1 MGDWN
6 ITIRGRGAHH
16 NKDYPKDAN
25 RMAEAFVAELRDAG
39 HEVKSATF
47 THGGEDD
54 LVVEQPSPDEPKPT
68 G

>member
-16 NKDYPKDAN
+16 NKDHPKDAN
-25 RMAEAFVAELRDAG
+25 RMAEAFVAALRDAG
-39 HEVKSATF
+39 HEVKGATF

-54 LVVEQPSPDEPKPT
+54 LVPKLPEE
-68 G
+68 GAGSG